1 MSYHD
6 YKPHTNKWAEETKKE
21 ETTET
26 PRIQLISPQKKL
38 FDIEQILKKLPEEPM
53 SMVELQEAIQRII
66 DR

>member
-6 YKPHTNKWAEETKKE
+6 YKPYTNKWTEETKKE
-21 ETTET
+21 ETTEN

-38 FDIEQILKKLPEEPM
+38 FDIEQVLKKLPEEPM